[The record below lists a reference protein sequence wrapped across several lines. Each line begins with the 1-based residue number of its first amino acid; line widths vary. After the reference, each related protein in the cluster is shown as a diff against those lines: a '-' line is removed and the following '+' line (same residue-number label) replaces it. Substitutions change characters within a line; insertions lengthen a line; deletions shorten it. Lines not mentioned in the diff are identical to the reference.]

1 MDERFVK
8 RLLASMKCGTCN
20 KHYEPGHINVLGHQ
34 DNVWFLSVYCATC
47 QSQGLVAAVI
57 RHGKAPEVITDLS
70 TTELAKFGKYSKIT
84 ADDILEMHSFL
95 KDFDGDF
102 GCIFQKKEPKK

>member
-20 KHYEPGHINVLGHQ
+20 KHYEPGHINVLGHH
-34 DNVWFLSVYCATC
+34 DDVWFLSVYCSAC
-47 QSQGLVAAVI
+47 QTQGLVAAVI
-57 RHGKAPEVITDLS
+57 RQGKAPEVITDLS
-70 TTELAKFGKYSKIT
+70 ETELARFGRNGRIA
-84 ADDILEMHSFL
+84 ADDILEMHKFL

-102 GCIFQKKEPKK
+102 SRLFSSKK